1 MRLFLVYPY
10 KDPIHTFPDYA
21 NGRAM
26 ELGTPVD
33 AISANAEQTKI
44 VVAGTKGNYFNESFS
59 LENLRYFEICQLH
72 VFCYLLSRT
81 IGASMFYFGFHFHN
95 YSFSSSNLR
104 RVAGSHLASVRSEGK
119 QTKKRSAVRA
129 FECGVEQVEGGPD
142 CHLLPNGWGRH
153 LEC

>member
-59 LENLRYFEICQLH
+59 LENLRYFEICQLRISF
-72 VFCYLLSRT
+72 VLLSFHGQLR
-81 IGASMFYFGFHFHN
+81 ASIWVLFW
-95 YSFSSSNLR
+95 FS
-104 RVAGSHLASVRSEGK
+104 
-119 QTKKRSAVRA
+119 
-129 FECGVEQVEGGPD
+129 
-142 CHLLPNGWGRH
+142 
-153 LEC
+153 